1 MLANRP
7 IRVVALALL
16 ILAPALALRQ
26 AQGLASQ
33 VPGASDPPKYV
44 LPPQNIVE
52 VFDAELLPQT
62 FLSPNRQVVVMTKAR
77 AYSTIAELSQPML
90 RLAGSRVN
98 PKTNGPHRASG
109 LAGTGIFAITLK
121 KIDGGPGINDTNVT
135 MPPQARVSH
144 VRFSPDGSRIAFI
157 QTKDSGIELWIADT
171 ATGSAKAIVSG
182 VDRINAI
189 THGETTRA
197 LDPCDWL
204 KDNLTMICKLV
215 PPGRGQPP
223 PEPAVP
229 SGPNVH
235 ENYGKAAPAPTYEDL
250 LKTAYDD
257 ALFEYYFT
265 SQLAAINANT
275 GAKTTIGRP
284 GIFTTVAPS
293 PDGQHLLVATI
304 RKPFS
309 HLMPMHG
316 FAQDVQIWARSGA
329 VEKTI
334 VELPSHEGVPLT
346 GVEPGPR
353 AFHWRADQPA
363 TILWVEALDGGD
375 LKNKVPFRDK
385 VMAFAAPFTAPAV
398 EVAKTEW
405 RHGTIGYTNT
415 GIALLTEN
423 DRASRRTRTWILEP
437 GAATRKVWDRKQDAA
452 YENPGDPV
460 ARRVDTDGRGGGR
473 GSARGPFGGA
483 AIVQNGD
490 YIYLAGEGASPEGDR
505 PFLDRLN
512 VKTLKTERLFR
523 SSSESLE
530 SFIAPMNDQMTK
542 ILTRY
547 ETQKDA
553 PNYYVRDIGPGID
566 DARRAVTT
574 FKDPQPRVRDVL
586 RQYVT
591 YKRADGVTLSGTLY
605 LPPGYRQGTK
615 VPLVMWAYPREF
627 GDADSAS
634 QVTGSPNQFTMLRG
648 ASHMFLLLSGY
659 AIFDN
664 PTMPIIGPGE
674 TANDTYVE
682 QLVSSAQAAVDKV
695 VSMGVTDRDRIGVG
709 GHSYGGFMT
718 ANLLAHSRLF
728 RAGFAESGAY
738 NRSLTPFG
746 FQSERRTFWEV
757 PDLYAKMSP
766 FWHANQI
773 KDPILLMHGEADD
786 NTGTYPINSERL
798 FAALKGFGAT
808 TRLVMLPNEAHG
820 YAARETL
827 LHVLAERVN
836 WFDKYVKN
844 AGARSTSD
852 AQR

>member
-1 MLANRP
+1 MAASSPAR
-7 IRVVALALL
+7 ALGFVLL
-16 ILAPALALRQ
+16 VLAPVLALRQ
-26 AQGLASQ
+26 APGAAAQ
-33 VPGASDPPKYV
+33 VPTAADAPKYA
-44 LPPQNIVE
+44 LPPQPIVD
-52 VFDAELLPQT
+52 VFDAQPPPQT
-62 FLSPNRQVVVMTKAR
+62 LVSPNRQVLALTKGR
-77 AYSTIAELSQPML
+77 AYATIAELSQPML
-90 RLAGSRVN
+90 RLAGMRIN
-98 PKTNGPHRASG
+98 PRTSGPHRATG
-109 LAGTGIFAITLK
+109 LAGTGIYSIVLK
-121 KIDGGPGINDTNVT
+121 RIEGGAEANVT

-144 VRFSPDGSRIAFI
+144 LKFSPDGSRISFL
-157 QTKDSGIELWIADT
+157 QTRDAAIELWIADGN
-171 ATGSAKAIVSG
+171 TGAAKAVVSG
-182 VDRINAI
+182 ADRINA
-189 THGETTRA
+189 TSG
-197 LDPCDWL
+197 DPCDWL
-204 KDNLTMICKLV
+204 KDNVTMVCELV
-215 PPGRGQPP
+215 PAGRGPAP
-223 PEPAVP
+223 VEPAVP
-229 SGPNVH
+229 SGPSVH
-235 ENYGKAAPAPTYEDL
+235 ESYGKAAPAPTYEDL
-250 LKTAYDD
+250 LKTTHDD

-265 SQLAAINANT
+265 SQLAAINTTT
-275 GAKTTIGRP
+275 GAKTPIGRP
-284 GIFTTVAPS
+284 AIFGTVAPA
-293 PDGQHLLVATI
+293 PGDQHILAARI

-309 HLMPMHG
+309 HLVPLNG
-316 FAQDVQIWARSGA
+316 FARDVEIWTRGGEVAKKIA
-329 VEKTI
+329 EV
-334 VELPSHEGVPLT
+334 PSHEGLTLT

-353 AFHWRADQPA
+353 AFRWRPDQPA
-363 TILWVEALDGGD
+363 TLLWVEALDGGD
-375 LKNKVPFRDK
+375 LKNKVPFRDR
-385 VMAFAAPFTAPAV
+385 VVALAPPFAGQPT
-398 EVAKTEW
+398 EIAKTEW
-405 RHGTIGYTNT
+405 RYEGIAYTES
-415 GIALLTEN
+415 GIALLIES
-423 DRASRRTRTWILEP
+423 DRASRRTRTWLLDA
-437 GAATRKVWDRKQDAA
+437 GAAPRKVWDRRQDAA
-452 YENPGDPV
+452 YENPGTPV
-460 ARRVDTDGRGGGR
+460 SRRASAGGRGAGGGR
-473 GSARGPFGGA
+473 GAAFSGGA
-483 AIVQNGD
+483 IIQSGD
-490 YIYLAGEGASPEGDR
+490 YIYLSGEGASAEGDR

-530 SFIAPMNDQMTK
+530 SFVAPMNDRMTQ

-553 PNYYVRDIGPGID
+553 PNYFVRDV
-566 DARRAVTT
+566 AAERRRAVTA
-574 FKDPQPRVRDVL
+574 FKDPQPQVRDIL

-591 YKRADGVTLSGTLY
+591 YKRKDGVTLSGTLY
-605 LPPGYRQGTK
+605 LPPGYKQGTK

-634 QVTGSPNQFTMLRG
+634 QVTGSPNSFTLLSG

-682 QLVSSAQAAVDKV
+682 QLVASAQAAVDKV
-695 VSMGVTDRDRIGVG
+695 VEMGVADRDRIGIG

-738 NRSLTPFG
+738 NRTLTPFG

-766 FWHANQI
+766 FWFANQI

-827 LHVLAERVN
+827 LHVLAERVS

-844 AGARSTSD
+844 AGARSTTD
-852 AQR
+852 AQP